1 MVLLLYKIEKF
12 HLGFSIFS
20 HPKFA
25 QNLPQI
31 VNLLS
36 STIRRNHKSAII
48 IILYLIFKKISTLFL
63 NIYLQ
68 PV

>member
-20 HPKFA
+20 NTKFA

-48 IILYLIFKKISTLFL
+48 IILYLILKKFSTLFL